1 MSEVIKEL
9 MLNYL
14 EDDEENKKTPYEL
27 GMQYFGKVK
36 TGNKNGSVEY
46 KSIIS
51 EKIKVKF
58 KNKKHFKNL
67 LQEVLR
73 KKL

>member
-58 KNKKHFKNL
+58 KNKKLFKNL